1 MVLPAIR
8 IGFMESPAHKLGP
21 GLAILLVCLVCLFL
35 CIQAFFHF
43 GPCRPLP
50 GIPRNKLS
58 WMGFKGD
65 IIEVFKA
72 GNTMDWLL
80 EQSRKHGPICQLFL
94 RPLKQPFVLISD
106 YTVAQAIMLKRKEW
120 DRSDY
125 SIELLSGQAPM
136 HHINLKTGPEWRA
149 HRKLIQ
155 DLMGQSFLNNVAAPN
170 IYSSTLNLVELWTMK
185 ERTANGHAFSA
196 TDDVIHST
204 LDAAWAFTFG
214 DAFPVKAIHQGTISC
229 APVTFT
235 EHKVTFGSPS
245 QLPAVEAT
253 LGASDIVG
261 ELAASPCP
269 TTSWYIMRATSK
281 RVKRHL
287 AIRREY
293 VQEQIMAAV
302 ERLHVTDPVLAEGKV
317 KFTSATDFVVRR
329 VKDCAESAGEVP
341 DYLSETVFGLII
353 GGHDTTSTT
362 KSWGLKHLA
371 DNQIVQD
378 RLRASLRASFSLAT
392 QERRMP
398 TVQEITGTCIP
409 YLDAVLEEIL
419 RLACSLAILDRQA
432 TCDTEV
438 LGHHIPKG
446 TIVMMLN
453 RGPSFTEPAFDEAL
467 AGGLSVAGTGSSWV
481 VHTLHHFMP
490 ERWLETN
497 DQGRSFFNPKA
508 GPTLPFGSGPRSC
521 YGRKLG
527 YLDLRIVFV
536 LLVWRFKL
544 HKCAPELSTYDAV
557 ETLTYKPERCYVNLE
572 SIKE

>member
-1 MVLPAIR
+1 
-8 IGFMESPAHKLGP
+8 MESPVLESGP
-21 GLAILLVCLVCLFL
+21 ALAILLVCLLCLFL
-35 CIQAFFHF
+35 CIQTFFHF

-50 GIPRNKLS
+50 GIPRNETT

-65 IIEVFKA
+65 IFEAVKA

-106 YTVAQAIMLKRKEW
+106 YRVAQAIMLQRREW

-125 SIELLSGQAPM
+125 SIDLLRGQAPM

-170 IYSSTLNLVELWTMK
+170 IYSSTLNLVELWAMK
-185 ERTANGHAFSA
+185 ERAAKGRAFSA
-196 TDDVIHST
+196 TDDVVHST
-204 LDAAWAFTFG
+204 LDAVWVFTFG
-214 DAFPVKAIHQGTISC
+214 DAFPVKATYQGRTSC
-229 APVTFT
+229 VPVSFT
-235 EHKVTFGSPS
+235 GHEVTFGSPS
-245 QLPAVEAT
+245 QDPAVEAT
-253 LGASDIVG
+253 LSASDIVG

-269 TTSWYIMRATSK
+269 TTSWYMMRATSK

-287 AIRREY
+287 AVRREY
-293 VQEQIMAAV
+293 VETQIMAAV
-302 ERLHVTDPVLAEGKV
+302 ARLMTDPAMDDV
-317 KFTSATDFVVRR
+317 KFTSATDLMVRR
-329 VKDCAESAGEVP
+329 VKDCAEGAGEVP
-341 DYLSETVFGLII
+341 NYLSETMRDEVFGLII

-362 KSWGLKHLA
+362 TLWGLKHLA
-371 DNQIVQD
+371 DNQIVQE
-378 RLRASLRASFSLAT
+378 RLRSSLRASFALAT

-446 TIVMMLN
+446 TIVMMMN
-453 RGPSFTEPAFDEAL
+453 RGPSFTEPAFGIDENL
-467 AGGLSVAGTGSSWV
+467 SGGLSNAGAGSSWDA
-481 VHTLHHFMP
+481 HTLHHFMP

-497 DQGRSFFNPKA
+497 SQGRTFFNPKA
-508 GPTLPFGSGPRSC
+508 GPMLPFGSGLRSC

-536 LLVWRFKL
+536 LLIWRFKL
-544 HKCAPELSTYDAV
+544 HECAPELSTYDAV
-557 ETLTYKPERCYVNLE
+557 ETLTYKPERCYVKLE